1 MGIKGGKVL
10 RDCKF
15 CQGAVLHIRNELII
29 FAIMEYKKV
38 LNQIEQART
47 AQRMS
52 KLELCKR
59 AGINPSTYHRLLTGE
74 GSITL
79 EVFMRLCIGLGY
91 SCRFEKTEVIDI
103 W

>member
-1 MGIKGGKVL
+1 MGIKGEKVL

-15 CQGAVLHIRNELII
+15 CQGAVLHIRNELTI

-47 AQRMS
+47 AQCMS

-59 AGINPSTYHRLLTGE
+59 AGINPSTYHRLLTGD

-79 EVFMRLCIGLGY
+79 EVFMRICIGLGY

-103 W
+103 G